1 MDVRRCKIH
10 TKKFDNLLE
19 NGVKVD
25 LFLGYIIYKIV
36 KRSLLEYFSGVFF
49 DEIKRFTPQKQKI
62 RFRKMLISYKVHCVI
77 VKTKIN

>member
-25 LFLGYIIYKIV
+25 LFLGYIIYSIV
-36 KRSLLEYFSGVFF
+36 KIPSGILFRCVF
-49 DEIKRFTPQKQKI
+49 
-62 RFRKMLISYKVHCVI
+62 
-77 VKTKIN
+77 